1 MLASFKPQE
10 SFLMLLEGNIVR
22 VRDGVPNWMAEYT
35 TGAYYYYYNKN
46 NNNYYYCYYYY
57 CYREMDR
64 NTDRDIEMKRKVWY
78 S

>member
-35 TGAYYYYYNKN
+35 TGAYYNYYNKN
-46 NNNYYYCYYYY
+46 NNYYYY

-64 NTDRDIEMKRKVWY
+64 NTDRDIEMKRKAWY